1 MTRRTHRAGL
11 LLVPAVLLAGCNLA
25 PTYDTPP
32 PAVPA
37 QFPRASVGPDETS
50 LTARSAERHA
60 TELAWQAFFRDPV
73 LRDLID
79 QALVNNRDLAASTA
93 RIAQARAQFRIQ
105 QSQRLP
111 GLDAGVS
118 AQRLRT
124 PVTAADGAARVTVDS
139 YGLQVSVPTFELDF
153 WGRVANLSE
162 SARRQYLA
170 TVEAELAFRLSVI
183 ANVAASYY
191 AVRASEEGIV
201 LAQRSL
207 DSRQQTRELAELR
220 MEVGLT
226 SSVDYNQSY
235 ALVTQAQTQLAQLHR
250 NREQAMHLLQW
261 LVGKPLPDP
270 LPAGLPIG
278 EVDTLAGFAAG
289 LPSELL
295 GNRPDIRLAEHRL
308 RAANANIGAA
318 RALYFPVIGLTGSGG
333 YASTELSGLVSDSN
347 RVWSFGLG
355 AVLPLLDWGR
365 RRAQVD
371 MTRGERDER
380 EMAYQ
385 STVQNAFRE
394 VADGLS
400 AAQRNA
406 EQIQA
411 QRRAVEVQGAL
422 VVTAQDRYEVGL
434 TPYLE
439 VLDAERNRFAAE
451 QTLLQLQAADLQDR
465 VNLYTALGG
474 GDLPAGEAR

>member
-1 MTRRTHRAGL
+1 MRA
-11 LLVPAVLLAGCNLA
+11 PATCAALALLAGCNLA
-25 PTYDTPP
+25 PTYTRPP
-32 PAVPA
+32 PSVPA
-37 QFPRASVGPDETS
+37 QFPHTD
-50 LTARSAERHA
+50 ARSAA
-60 TELAWQAFFRDPV
+60 TAARAPELAWPAFFHDPV
-73 LRDLID
+73 LRDLIQ
-79 QALVNNRDLAASTA
+79 QALANNRDLGAATA
-93 RIAQARAQFRIQ
+93 RIEQARAQFRIQ

-111 GLDAGVS
+111 GLEAGGS
-118 AQRLRT
+118 GQRLRT
-124 PVTAADGAARVTVDS
+124 PVSAADGAARVTVDS
-139 YGLQVSVPTFELDF
+139 YAVQVAMPVFELDF

-170 TVEAELAFRLSVI
+170 TVEAQQAFAVSLV

-191 AVRASEEGIV
+191 AVRASEEGIA

-207 DSRQQTRELAELR
+207 DSRLQTAELAQLR

-226 SSVDYNQSY
+226 SSVDYHQSQV
-235 ALVTQAQTQLAQLHR
+235 LVTQAQTQLAQLQR

-261 LVGKPLPDP
+261 LAGVALPDP
-270 LPAGLPIG
+270 LPPGLPLAD
-278 EVDTLAGFAAG
+278 EQQLATLAPG

-295 GNRPDIRLAEHRL
+295 EHRPDIRVAEQRL
-308 RAANANIGAA
+308 LAANANIGAA
-318 RALYFPVIGLTGSGG
+318 RALYFPTIALTGNAG
-333 YASTELSGLVSDSN
+333 YASNELSGLVSSAN
-347 RVWSFGLG
+347 NVWSFGLG

-365 RRAQVD
+365 RRAVVD
-371 MTRGERDER
+371 AAHGERDER

-400 AAQRNA
+400 AGQRNA

-411 QRRAVEVQGAL
+411 QAQAVAVQGAL

-439 VLDAERNRFAAE
+439 VLDAERGRFAAE
-451 QTLLQLQAADLQDR
+451 QTLLQLRAGALQDR

-474 GDLPAGEAR
+474 GNDMPTRAAPEAGDMP

>member
-1 MTRRTHRAGL
+1 MRA
-11 LLVPAVLLAGCNLA
+11 PATCAALALLAGCNLA
-25 PTYDTPP
+25 PTYTRPP
-32 PAVPA
+32 STVPST
-37 QFPRASVGPDETS
+37 FPHAAATTVSPEAAARAP
-50 LTARSAERHA
+50 
-60 TELAWQAFFRDPV
+60 ELAWQAFFQDPV
-73 LRDLID
+73 LRGLVE
-79 QALVNNRDLAASTA
+79 QALANNRDLGAATA
-93 RIAQARAQFRIQ
+93 RIEQARAQFRIQ

-111 GLDAGVS
+111 ALDLGGS
-118 AQRLRT
+118 GQRLRT
-124 PVTAADGAARVTVDS
+124 PISAADGAARVTVDS
-139 YGLQVSVPTFELDF
+139 YAVQVAVPSFELDF

-170 TVEAELAFRLSVI
+170 TVEAQETFRVSLI

-191 AVRASEEGIV
+191 AMRASEEGIV

-207 DSRQQTRELAELR
+207 DSRQQTAELAELR

-226 SSVDYNQSY
+226 SSVDYNQSQV
-235 ALVTQAQTQLAQLHR
+235 LVTQAQTQLAQLKR
-250 NREQAMHLLQW
+250 NREQALHLLQW
-261 LVGKPLPDP
+261 LVGVPLPDP
-270 LPAGLPIG
+270 LPPGLPL
-278 EVDTLAGFAAG
+278 EDEQQLAPLAPG

-295 GNRPDIRLAEHRL
+295 EARPDIRMAEQRL
-308 RAANANIGAA
+308 LAANANIGAA
-318 RALYFPVIGLTGSGG
+318 RALYFPTIALTGNAG
-333 YASTELSGLVSDSN
+333 YASNELSGLVSDTN
-347 RVWSFGLG
+347 HIWSFGLG

-365 RRAQVD
+365 RRAAVD
-371 MTRGERDER
+371 AARGERDER

-400 AAQRNA
+400 AGQHNA

-411 QRRAVEVQGAL
+411 QAQAVAVQGAL

-439 VLDAERNRFAAE
+439 VLDAERGRFAAE
-451 QTLLQLQAADLQDR
+451 QTLLQLRAGALQDR

-474 GDLPAGEAR
+474 GNDAQTGAPPQPGETP

>member
-1 MTRRTHRAGL
+1 MRTPCTCAAL
-11 LLVPAVLLAGCNLA
+11 ALLAGCNLA
-25 PTYDTPP
+25 PTYTR
-32 PAVPA
+32 PAPTVPA
-37 QFPRASVGPDETS
+37 QFPHTEARSGANTARAS
-50 LTARSAERHA
+50 
-60 TELAWQAFFRDPV
+60 ELAWPAFFHDPV
-73 LRDLID
+73 LRDLIQ
-79 QALVNNRDLAASTA
+79 QALDNNRDLGAATA
-93 RIAQARAQFRIQ
+93 RIEQARAQFRIQ

-111 GLDAGVS
+111 GLDIGGQ

-124 PVTAADGAARVTVDS
+124 PVSAADGAARVTVDS
-139 YGLQVSVPTFELDF
+139 YAVQVAMPVFELDF

-170 TVEAELAFRLSVI
+170 TVEAQQAFGLSLV

-207 DSRQQTRELAELR
+207 DSRQQTAELAQLR

-226 SSVDYNQSY
+226 SSVDYHQSQV
-235 ALVTQAQTQLAQLHR
+235 LVTQAQTQLAQLQR

-261 LVGKPLPDP
+261 LVGLPLPDP
-270 LPAGLPIG
+270 LPPGSPLADEQQLA
-278 EVDTLAGFAAG
+278 TLAPG

-295 GNRPDIRLAEHRL
+295 ENRPDIRMAEQRL

-318 RALYFPVIGLTGSGG
+318 RALYFPTIGLTGNAG
-333 YASTELSGLVSDSN
+333 YASNELSGLVSSTN
-347 RVWSFGLG
+347 NVWSFGLG

-365 RRAQVD
+365 RRALVD
-371 MTRGERDER
+371 ATRGERDER

-400 AAQRNA
+400 AGQRNA

-411 QRRAVEVQGAL
+411 QAQAVAVQGAL

-439 VLDAERNRFAAE
+439 VLDAERGRFAAE
-451 QTLLQLQAADLQDR
+451 QTLLQLRAGALQDR

-474 GDLPAGEAR
+474 GSYAPTGVAPAAGEMP

>member
-1 MTRRTHRAGL
+1 MKRAACWIA
-11 LLVPAVLLAGCNLA
+11 PALLAGCNLA
-25 PTYDTPP
+25 PTYTTPP
-32 PAVPA
+32 PDVPS
-37 QFPRASVGPDETS
+37 QFPLVPGSTQVGDAPAGMRAHD
-50 LTARSAERHA
+50 
-60 TELAWQAFFRDPV
+60 LAWTEFFQDPV
-73 LRDLID
+73 LRELIAG
-79 QALVNNRDLAASTA
+79 ALVNNRDLGAATA

-111 GLDAGVS
+111 GVELGAS

-124 PVTAADGAARVTVDS
+124 PVTAAEGSARVTVDS
-139 YGLQVSVPTFELDF
+139 YAVQVGIPAFELDF

-162 SARRQYLA
+162 SAQRQYLA
-170 TVEAELAFRLSVI
+170 TVEARQAFRLSLI

-191 AVRASEEGIV
+191 AMRAAEEGIV
-201 LAQRSL
+201 LAQKSL
-207 DSRQQTRELAELR
+207 DSRRETLELAQLR
-220 MEVGLT
+220 MDVGLT
-226 SSVDYNQSY
+226 SSVDYHQSY
-235 ALVTQAQTQLAQLHR
+235 ALVTQAETQLAQLNR
-250 NREQAMHLLQW
+250 GREQALHLLQV
-261 LVGKPLPDP
+261 LVGQPLPDR
-270 LPAGLPIG
+270 LPPGLPI
-278 EVDTLAGFAAG
+278 EDVRQLAALDPG
-289 LPSELL
+289 LPSDLL
-295 GNRPDIRLAEHRL
+295 NDRPDIRAAEHRL

-318 RALYFPVIGLTGSGG
+318 RALYFPTVALTGSTG
-333 YASTELSGLVSDSN
+333 YASGELSGLVSDPN

-371 MTRGERDER
+371 MARGERDER

-411 QRRAVEVQGAL
+411 QVRTVEVQSAL
-422 VVTAQDRYEVGL
+422 VVTAQDRYDVGL

-451 QTLLQLQAADLQDR
+451 QTLLQLRAGALQDR

-474 GDLPAGEAR
+474 GDELPPD